1 MRENRAIRVDDE
13 RTQVAN
19 VRGYCSVFQVV
30 DELESL
36 FLGACVNRDDG
47 AALAVKLLLN
57 EIVIG
62 IALQCGVVDLD
73 DFETLQKFSELQGVI
88 AKAFH
93 AESESFKPERV
104 QECGSGCETT
114 TNIAPDAVAELCEI
128 SELAKALVFFQAL
141 VFGVIPLEFSAID
154 DDAADGTAV
163 SVDVLGRGVDNDIC
177 AKVKR
182 MNKVRSCR
190 RAVDNQRDA
199 CFVCD
204 ICNALNIN
212 DIEFRVADKFCKN
225 CLGLIAQLRTNALS
239 GNFCDVTGFNAECFQ
254 IVEQVDRAAKQC
266 RTCNNFV
273 AGLQNVQKR
282 KRYCCHARRACDRAN
297 ALFKR
302 CNAPFER
309 ICRGVSNARI
319 CKTRSP
325 IVKNSFEFLC
335 GFLRKCTD
343 LINRGKRRAGTSFT
357 FKIMMQ

>member
-1 MRENRAIRVDDE
+1 M
-13 RTQVAN
+13 
-19 VRGYCSVFQVV
+19 
-30 DELESL
+30 
-36 FLGACVNRDDG
+36 
-47 AALAVKLLLN
+47 
-57 EIVIG
+57 
-62 IALQCGVVDLD
+62 
-73 DFETLQKFSELQGVI
+73 
-88 AKAFH
+88 
-93 AESESFKPERV
+93 
-104 QECGSGCETT
+104 
-114 TNIAPDAVAELCEI
+114 
-128 SELAKALVFFQAL
+128 
-141 VFGVIPLEFSAID
+141 
-154 DDAADGTAV
+154 
-163 SVDVLGRGVDNDIC
+163 DNDIC

-225 CLGLIAQLRTNALS
+225 GLGLIAQLRTNALS